1 MEKVKREREAPC
13 GFQLWVLMRCPQK
26 GAPAEGNELL
36 RPDPA
41 GGSCLKQSEQAE
53 GFCTSMHPSALSLCL
68 PYRVTGD
75 HLREDVYPFPSLGSS
90 VHSVAFASASKTM
103 AEL

>member
-1 MEKVKREREAPC
+1 
-13 GFQLWVLMRCPQK
+13 MRCPQK

-53 GFCTSMHPSALSLCL
+53 GFCTTMHPSALSLCL